1 MTSQMIRRFVYSGEY
16 SETRL
21 IQTRIE
27 LTTMMVVDMKDQGF
41 VPLLD
46 VNPVW
51 LTDYQGGERFEF
63 VFVMQGVY
71 VGKEK
76 AWQTQG
82 VSDGKLIPSI
92 PKAK

>member
-1 MTSQMIRRFVYSGEY
+1 MYCGEY
-16 SETRL
+16 TETKL
-21 IQTRIE
+21 IQTRQE
-27 LTTMMVVDMKDQGF
+27 LTTAMIVEMKDEGF

-51 LTDYQGGERFEF
+51 TTDYQGGEIYQF
-63 VFVMQGVY
+63 VFVMQGVF

-76 AWQTQG
+76 AWQTLG

-92 PKAK
+92 QKPK